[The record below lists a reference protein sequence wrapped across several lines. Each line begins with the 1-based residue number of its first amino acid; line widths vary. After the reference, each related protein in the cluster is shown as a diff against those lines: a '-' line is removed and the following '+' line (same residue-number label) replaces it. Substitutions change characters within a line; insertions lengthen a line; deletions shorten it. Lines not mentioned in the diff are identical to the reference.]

1 MEQTHRQLG
10 IAQFT
15 YPGISST
22 GIGSRDEIL
31 AALKLLG
38 DCFLHKSQNFTF
50 ICSFHDLTTK
60 HFMQLPL

>member
-38 DCFLHKSQNFTF
+38 DLLFPSQEPKFYIHMF
-50 ICSFHDLTTK
+50 F
-60 HFMQLPL
+60 P